1 MPPRPRGERGGAS
14 GRRKKRREERI
25 LFFETFLTGLYWF
38 AFEADW
44 ESEAATTS
52 EHRPSQSRPSV
63 ESSEPRPSSARH
75 RPSAKG
81 GKGGQTSASS
91 SSEPI
96 VVESDEEEPQLTN
109 VSVEVKAESVWRL
122 VPNTANLSEGI
133 SVHPI
138 DSCPGFERFVWSKG
152 YVLLNNSVCSDLDNL
167 TAGLHGAIAFD
178 LWQTLVIPRDWVKS
192 GCTSRPSYYNDSC
205 LTTNTL
211 GLLCELAERF
221 VPVIA
226 VTFIGRNNLEQYKRD
241 LLRSVVPHI
250 VSCVILVTDKED
262 KARIG
267 EALNCRLFL
276 DDNRKV
282 VQHLRRYN
290 LPHVQVGYSLQ
301 VGDEEVVARVLQTV
315 DSQAKGSGKRGLSVA
330 LRRTS

>member
-1 MPPRPRGERGGAS
+1 MSIALPNLDLQWSHP
-14 GRRKKRREERI
+14 
-25 LFFETFLTGLYWF
+25 
-38 AFEADW
+38 
-44 ESEAATTS
+44 
-52 EHRPSQSRPSV
+52 
-63 ESSEPRPSSARH
+63 SEPRPSSARH

-109 VSVEVKAESVWRL
+109 VSVEVKAELVWRL
-122 VPNTANLSEGI
+122 VPDTANLSEGI

-152 YVLLNNSVCSDLDNL
+152 YNSVCSDLDNL

-178 LWQTLVIPRDWVKS
+178 LWQTLMIPRDWVKS

-205 LTTNTL
+205 LTNNTL

-241 LLRSVVPHI
+241 LLQSVVPHI
-250 VSCVILVTDKED
+250 VSCVVLVTDKED

-315 DSQAKGSGKRGLSVA
+315 LTAKPKGQEKGG
-330 LRRTS
+330 